1 MGQAMNVSLIRRC
14 YVVAPIV
21 LMYNLW
27 PDYIPQTVHV
37 YLKVQDGCLISV
49 QLYVISEYAT
59 QWRDEPSSDDGE
71 ATSRCPPDDGTGAHG
86 AFV

>member
-1 MGQAMNVSLIRRC
+1 MDQSMNVSLIRRC
-14 YVVAPIV
+14 YVLAPTV

-27 PDYIPQTVHV
+27 PDYIPV
-37 YLKVQDGCLISV
+37 YLKVKDGSLSSV

-86 AFV
+86 AAV

>member
-1 MGQAMNVSLIRRC
+1 MYFKVKDGSLS
-14 YVVAPIV
+14 
-21 LMYNLW
+21 
-27 PDYIPQTVHV
+27 
-37 YLKVQDGCLISV
+37 SV

-86 AFV
+86 AAVWGGGGTSHADASGRGLLRSPFQRK